1 MIDSLIHTMI
11 CFLHCLCPQVANAL
25 RQQVAELTAAA
36 EESAAIRQGLEA
48 AVEASSKSTVAPS
61 EADGESHAELTER
74 IAMLMEAGVELSHE
88 VAAANDAA
96 LASAA
101 KAALLADELAAAR
114 STVERLTAEQ
124 AEGDRRRQAA
134 EAEAHRAQVAGATET
149 ERLLRL
155 ELAAVKEQIQR
166 DLGQLDSTMSSA
178 ATVAQTSAAATAPAE
193 PSTSAAPSRTIS
205 LVRKSTSTSAAAG
218 TEKAAP
224 VSLTARTISLVR
236 RSSSSAAAAATSVTA
251 AAPEAVPEAVVEAV
265 PVPSAPLNGSETAA
279 AAVDA
284 VADAAVD
291 KKKKRSSKV
300 SPSDAT
306 PAVESEVSP
315 LSAVSSVSVNVSDA
329 AAVEARI
336 ADAVPAEV
344 SVQPSPS
351 PLGQPKVRRGKSLAV
366 ATDSPAAADASAVAA
381 ESSPEPLS
389 PPIDADSSAVEKK
402 KKKSSKVSSSEAAPA
417 AESAVLEKQVKK
429 KDKKGEDAVSVRMT
443 AAQAAKAMADNIR
456 MQEEML
462 LVEGKAKAVCA
473 LFAGATISFDCAFS
487 CDRLFPVNSFPN
499 VFLFVM

>member
-1 MIDSLIHTMI
+1 
-11 CFLHCLCPQVANAL
+11 
-25 RQQVAELTAAA
+25 
-36 EESAAIRQGLEA
+36 
-48 AVEASSKSTVAPS
+48 
-61 EADGESHAELTER
+61 
-74 IAMLMEAGVELSHE
+74 
-88 VAAANDAA
+88 
-96 LASAA
+96 
-101 KAALLADELAAAR
+101 
-114 STVERLTAEQ
+114 
-124 AEGDRRRQAA
+124 
-134 EAEAHRAQVAGATET
+134 
-149 ERLLRL
+149 
-155 ELAAVKEQIQR
+155 
-166 DLGQLDSTMSSA
+166 
-178 ATVAQTSAAATAPAE
+178 
-193 PSTSAAPSRTIS
+193 

-218 TEKAAP
+218 TDKAAP

-265 PVPSAPLNGSETAA
+265 PVPSAPLNGSET

-366 ATDSPAAADASAVAA
+366 ATDSPAAPDASAVAA